1 MIRYRTRDGDMIDAI
16 CYAHYGRT
24 DGAVEAVL
32 EANRHLARRD
42 PILPAGLIIDLPDLP
57 APAARPDPVRLWD

>member
-32 EANRHLARRD
+32 EVNRHLANRD
-42 PILPAGLIIDLPDLP
+42 PVLPGGLIIDLPDLP
-57 APAARPDPVRLWD
+57 ARAARPDPVRLWD

>member
-16 CYAHYGRT
+16 CHVHYGHT

-32 EANRHLARRD
+32 EANRHLTRRD
-42 PILPAGLIIDLPDLP
+42 PVLPAGLIIDLPDLP
-57 APAARPDPVRLWD
+57 SPAARPDPVRLWD